1 MRVLIFIGLVV
12 STTFLVAL
20 FLAGLVKDA
29 LEESNHSAPDL
40 DNNDAWNGAA
50 EEFAEVG
57 RAEGSQTERWAVSRH
72 SSAATQGGHSP
83 EAADALDDLH
93 SAL

>member
-1 MRVLIFIGLVV
+1 MRTLIFIGLVV

-20 FLAGLVKDA
+20 FLVGLVKDA
-29 LEESNHSAPDL
+29 LEESNHPAPDL
-40 DNNDAWNGAA
+40 DNKGAWDGAA

-57 RAEGSQTERWAVSRH
+57 RAEGSQTERWAVGRH
-72 SSAATQGGHSP
+72 SSTATQGGRSP
-83 EAADALDDLH
+83 EAANALDDLH